1 MSPKLLNIVLVLIP
15 AILYNFVYLPLTTG
29 VDSVVMSPKASIR
42 TLQDTNVQYAN
53 TLSLLGK
60 IQTDIKKIN
69 DDYKSLDP
77 ATTSKVLIMLPDSI
91 DTLKLRREV
100 IAIADS
106 AGIAIKEVSVKE
118 DKGNSATLGAY
129 IVEFSVKAR
138 YKNVKLLLE
147 EYEKNLRLYTIE
159 SLRIARQDT
168 KTLKAEEL
176 QNLDRESLMVTIA
189 YKVNYLK

>member
-1 MSPKLLNIVLVLIP
+1 MSPKLLNIVLALIP